1 MRSNADA
8 VAARQ
13 ASDIPSHCMIKVGQ
27 SPQPCKIDRFWR
39 SASVLSIDTARVR
52 AQNHVCAV
60 FSRAAASACLY
71 ASVLLP
77 LARLRSRDAK
87 KSGTAH
93 AFDGW
98 PL

>member
-1 MRSNADA
+1 
-8 VAARQ
+8 
-13 ASDIPSHCMIKVGQ
+13 MIKVGQ
-27 SPQPCKIDRFWR
+27 RPQPCEIDRFWR
-39 SASVLSIDTARVR
+39 SASVFSNGTARVR

>member
-52 AQNHVCAV
+52 AQNHVCA
-60 FSRAAASACLY
+60 FIAAAEPRACMLVSY
-71 ASVLLP
+71 RP
-77 LARLRSRDAK
+77 LATFPGSRV
-87 KSGTAH
+87 
-93 AFDGW
+93 W
-98 PL
+98 P